1 MGCLPNSLKK
11 SECEPSQDGATF
23 YFKYIMCFV
32 DRFKKKKERKKSFL
46 LHCKYLRV
54 RINALKNFQIPEDFF
69 MLLKYTINS
78 IKYCDQHI
86 KTQ

>member
-32 DRFKKKKERKKSFL
+32 DRFKKKKERKKRKVF
-46 LHCKYLRV
+46 Y
-54 RINALKNFQIPEDFF
+54 
-69 MLLKYTINS
+69 YTVS
-78 IKYCDQHI
+78 I
-86 KTQ
+86 